1 MAATNNPYSAL
12 SSNVHQALDEL
23 NADETH
29 YVPQREA
36 EELFYLP
43 DCVHIFFVKADG
55 KVSTFS
61 EPSTLRIFRFKQ
73 HQQPEGSSTAV
84 IELQQQPGTTAF
96 IQVGGW
102 THPLIPGQSPVL
114 EAGNGAFM
122 FPDVY
127 GSEHDGAAVGI
138 VIADDSA
145 FNIEGEA
152 QEALAKIL
160 NDLTVLKKEEVKQG
174 ASEAQPELKLGKI
187 GKTLVKSAEL
197 VSKGLE
203 KSAEK
208 ATTLIEYAGEKQK
221 ARTEATSEEV
231 KVSPALKTT
240 AKGVKFATKATVKVS
255 GFVAN
260 RVGDLSRKTAEY
272 VAKKVEKPV
281 VTVTGG
287 GAGSASAGTGMKKSS
302 TKENIVDAAKGGIV
316 AYATV
321 FEGLE
326 NSAKVLGN
334 SIKTESVSVVKHQY
348 GEEAG
353 NVYGDSMSSAGN
365 AAMTYMNI
373 QSLGVKGFLKKTA
386 KRTGKNLGKAVIEA
400 HSAPKG
406 GDESNPNNPTP
417 TAPPTNTTA

>member
-1 MAATNNPYSAL
+1 MAATSNPYSAL

-73 HQQPEGSSTAV
+73 HQQPEGSTS
-84 IELQQQPGTTAF
+84 TTATATNF

-145 FNIEGEA
+145 FNVEGEA
-152 QEALAKIL
+152 QEELARIL
-160 NDLTVLKKEEVKQG
+160 NDLTILKKEEVKQG

-203 KSAEK
+203 KGAEK

-221 ARTEATSEEV
+221 ARTEAASEDV
-231 KVSPALKTT
+231 KVNPALKTT
-240 AKGVKFATKATVKVS
+240 AKGMKFATKATVRVS

-281 VTVTGG
+281 VGVTGA
-287 GAGSASAGTGMKKSS
+287 GAGSAATAPGMRKSS

-400 HSAPKG
+400 HSAPKDG
-406 GDESNPNNPTP
+406 NGSNPTDTAKP
-417 TAPPTNTTA
+417 TAPPSNTST

>member
-1 MAATNNPYSAL
+1 
-12 SSNVHQALDEL
+12 
-23 NADETH
+23 
-29 YVPQREA
+29 
-36 EELFYLP
+36 
-43 DCVHIFFVKADG
+43 
-55 KVSTFS
+55 
-61 EPSTLRIFRFKQ
+61 
-73 HQQPEGSSTAV
+73 
-84 IELQQQPGTTAF
+84 
-96 IQVGGW
+96 
-102 THPLIPGQSPVL
+102 
-114 EAGNGAFM
+114 
-122 FPDVY
+122 
-127 GSEHDGAAVGI
+127 
-138 VIADDSA
+138 
-145 FNIEGEA
+145 
-152 QEALAKIL
+152 LARHWSI
-160 NDLTVLKKEEVKQG
+160 
-174 ASEAQPELKLGKI
+174 
-187 GKTLVKSAEL
+187 AEL

-203 KSAEK
+203 KGAEK

-221 ARTEATSEEV
+221 AKSQAATEDV

-281 VTVTGG
+281 VGATGG
-287 GAGSASAGTGMKKSS
+287 NGGGSGGMSKSS
-302 TKENIVDAAKGGIV
+302 TKENLVDAAKGGIL

-348 GEEAG
+348 GDEAG
-353 NVYGDSMSSAGN
+353 HVYGDSMSAAGN

-400 HSAPKG
+400 HSAG
-406 GDESNPNNPTP
+406 SGNNQQPTSPTSTTAIASSATP
-417 TAPPTNTTA
+417 TQTTQQS